1 MGRAI
6 PFDRL
11 RLGAAFLIGLTIPLS
26 VTISEIVTVAALIL
40 VLAERPPRE
49 AWRAIGRNPV
59 VWTSLALFL
68 LLTLALA
75 YTAAPMKEALHIWQK
90 YRELAYLPLLLLL
103 CRDAPAA
110 RAGLAGFL
118 SAVLV
123 IVIINGAVRL
133 NLYFGFAPHSH
144 FSFFGSYITQGVLI
158 ALAAYHLAV
167 EAILNRRWRPLAAC
181 AAAFALLYT
190 MYIEIGR
197 TGYMVAIVLSLLLL
211 FQTAPRKWLPAGL
224 LVVALLAGGVF
235 VISPDMAGRM
245 SGVIVAIEDPS
256 HSTVTNMPDAASAS
270 AGARLRFYHHAL
282 VVISRHPLFGTG
294 TGSFS
299 KVYNDQ
305 AAIDDHASTANPH
318 NEFLMIGVQTG
329 IVGVALLLAFF
340 AALWISAGRLPVAD
354 AWRGRA
360 ATLALL
366 TSCLFNSS
374 LLDHVDGQS
383 FIFQIA
389 LFYFAAG
396 TRRVQREDPRENQR
410 HRHDL

>member
-1 MGRAI
+1 MGKAI
-6 PFDRL
+6 PFGRL

-26 VTISEIVTVAALIL
+26 VTISEIVTVAGLIL

-49 AWRAIGRNPV
+49 VWRAIGRNPV

-118 SAVLV
+118 LAVLTIV
-123 IVIINGAVRL
+123 IVNGALRL
-133 NLYFGFAPHSH
+133 NFYFGPGEHPHVY
-144 FSFFGSYITQGVLI
+144 FFGSYITEGVLI

-167 EAILNRRWRPLAAC
+167 EAILNRRWRLWAAI
-181 AAAFALLYT
+181 AAALALLDA
-190 MYIEIGR
+190 MYVEIGR
-197 TGYMVAIVLSLLLL
+197 TGYVVAIVLSVLLL
-211 FQTAPRKWLPAGL
+211 FEAAPRRWLPAGFL
-224 LVVALLAGGVF
+224 IVALLAGGVF
-235 VISPDMAGRM
+235 VISPDMAGRI
-245 SGVIVAIEDPS
+245 SGALTAVQD
-256 HSTVTNMPDAASAS
+256 HSQSSVRNMGAAASAS
-270 AGARLRFYHHAL
+270 AGARLRFYQHAL
-282 VVISRHPLFGTG
+282 AAISRHPVFGTG
-294 TGSFS
+294 TGSFNT
-299 KVYNDQ
+299 VYNDQ
-305 AAIDDHASTANPH
+305 AAIDDHASTTNPH
-318 NEFLMIGVQTG
+318 NEFLMIAVQTG

-340 AALWISAGRLPVAD
+340 AALWISAGRMPTAD

-360 ATLALL
+360 ATLALA

-374 LLDHVDGQS
+374 LLDHVDGHS
-383 FIFQIA
+383 YIFQIA

-396 TRRVQREDPRENQR
+396 TRKDENQR